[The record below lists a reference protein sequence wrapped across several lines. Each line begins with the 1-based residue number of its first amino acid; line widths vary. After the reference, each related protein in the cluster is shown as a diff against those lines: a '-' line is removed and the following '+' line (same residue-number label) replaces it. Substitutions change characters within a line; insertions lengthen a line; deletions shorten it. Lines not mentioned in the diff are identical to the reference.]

1 MGEANAA
8 VSAGK
13 SVARSSGSSRLIAVS
28 SCCRG
33 GGIGPH
39 CGPGCAGLSNP
50 IPVGYT
56 PRHGRARL
64 HRLRHDRAGRRRP
77 RRGAGHHPGRAA
89 DLVPRA
95 PAASGRT
102 GGRPGR
108 ARDRQGRADLYPRP
122 ERCRLPGPLRRLRAP
137 GHHRLPDQLAAHRR
151 GSGAGAGARRA
162 RDDGD
167 RRVGTRRGGRVAVEQ
182 GVGGALVS
190 ARRHGGR
197 GLHAARGAVRA
208 RRPPRP
214 PPTWRPTTC
223 SPSSP
228 RRRWT

>member
-1 MGEANAA
+1 M
-8 VSAGK
+8 
-13 SVARSSGSSRLIAVS
+13 S
-28 SCCRG
+28 SC
-33 GGIGPH
+33 
-39 CGPGCAGLSNP
+39 AGVAESGLIVVQGARACQTR

-56 PRHGRARL
+56 PRHERARL

-95 PAASGRT
+95 PAASGRP

-137 GHHRLPDQLAAHRR
+137 GHHRLPDQLATHRR
-151 GSGAGAGARRA
+151 RSGAGAGARRA

-167 RRVGTRRGGRVAVEQ
+167 RRVSTRRGGRVAVEQ

-190 ARRHGGR
+190 ARRHGGP
-197 GLHAARGAVRA
+197 GLHAARGAVRRGSRRA
-208 RRPPRP
+208 RRR
-214 PPTWRPTTC
+214 RGAPTTC